1 MAFDL
6 LRLLEKDKA
15 LETAAEMFEINGSV
29 TDAVYL
35 QEEAIKANFKNLD
48 LYKTMGKLNEKGVKR
63 MG

>member
-15 LETAAEMFEINGSV
+15 LETAAEMFEINGSL

-35 QEEAIKANFKNLD
+35 QEEAIKANFKNLE